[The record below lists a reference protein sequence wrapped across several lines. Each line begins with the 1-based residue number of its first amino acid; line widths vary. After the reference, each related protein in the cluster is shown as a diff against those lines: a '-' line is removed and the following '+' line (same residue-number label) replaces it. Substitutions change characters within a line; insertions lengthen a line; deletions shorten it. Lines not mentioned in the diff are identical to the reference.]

1 VPTLLSNFLP
11 FGNVV
16 DASFLKKVDHKPSSP
31 VERMEREKGKAK
43 ETEEI
48 NEETEMRHGTSLEVN

>member
-1 VPTLLSNFLP
+1 LR
-11 FGNVV
+11 GW
-16 DASFLKKVDHKPSSP
+16 KG
-31 VERMEREKGKAK
+31 KGKAK